1 MFYLSEEN
9 TEMENKSKL
18 VDLISDLDDE
28 QKIELINYLLI
39 LGNQYNSEL
48 L

>member
-1 MFYLSEEN
+1 
-9 TEMENKSKL
+9 MENKSKL

-28 QKIELINYLLI
+28 QKIKLINYLLI

>member
-1 MFYLSEEN
+1 
-9 TEMENKSKL
+9 MENKSKL

>member
-1 MFYLSEEN
+1 MK
-9 TEMENKSKL
+9 NKSKL
-18 VDLISDLDDE
+18 LNIISDLDDE
-28 QKIELINYLLI
+28 QKIELINYLLT